1 MKLIFACDSFKGS
14 LTSEEV
20 GMAAAEGARR
30 IEPEAELCVVP
41 VADGGEGT
49 VEALVKGL
57 HGKYATCRVKGPLG
71 APVEATYG
79 ISGDGH
85 TAIMEMAQASGLTL
99 IADDQRNPLLTNTY
113 GTGQMIADAL
123 QRGCDTI
130 LIGIGGSATND
141 GGMGLLNAL
150 GVGFLDAEGHQLTP
164 GGAALEKI
172 ATIDISGMNPLARKA
187 KFLVICD
194 VDNPLVG
201 PKGSAFVF
209 GPQKGAD
216 EAMCE
221 RLDMGLR
228 NYARAVEKATGRDVA
243 EMPGAGA
250 AGGLGACFAAF
261 FDATL
266 DKGIELVLKI
276 IDFKGII
283 AGADLIITGE
293 GRLDRQTVMGKTP
306 YGVLKAGMRQHI
318 PVVAIGGA
326 VTEYRK
332 LIEAGFKAI
341 FSIVP
346 GPCTLA
352 EAMETANARRNVTNT
367 VEQVV
372 RLWSENR

>member
-20 GMAAAEGARR
+20 GIAAAEGARR
-30 IEPEAELCVVP
+30 VEPEAKLCVVP

-99 IADDQRNPLLTNTY
+99 IADDERNPLLTNTY

-150 GVGFLDAEGHQLTP
+150 GVIFLDAEGHQLTP

-216 EAMCE
+216 TAMCE

-276 IDFKGII
+276 INFKEII
-283 AGADLIITGE
+283 AGANLIITGE

-306 YGVLKAGMRQHI
+306 YGVLKAGMLQHI

-341 FSIVP
+341 FPIVP
-346 GPCTLA
+346 APCTLA
-352 EAMETANARRNVTNT
+352 EAMEAANARCNVTNT

-372 RLWSENR
+372 RLWKANP